1 LDDDKLAETLTAP
14 QQSPAVLEGCLV
26 RHAAPNDS
34 SGKRTKASNWAEGW
48 ATSVGRGLGDEDGMT
63 VQEEAVQRGSG
74 KTAQHTAS
82 ILEVPVTIIKPSKGW
97 ISLRLGDLWEYRELL
112 YFLTWRDIKVRYKQ
126 TVLGAAWAIIQ
137 PFFTMVVFSLF
148 FGRLAKVPSDD
159 IPYPVFSYA
168 ALVPWTFFANGL
180 SQSSTSLVASANLIQ
195 KVYFPRLVIPISSV
209 VSGAVD
215 FVLAFVVLLGMM
227 FYFGIVPTGNVVWL
241 PLLLLLA
248 LVTSLGV
255 GLWLT
260 AMNVQFR
267 DVRYAVPFLVQ
278 AWMFATP
285 IAYPSSLLD
294 EPWRTVY
301 GINPMAGVVEG
312 FRWALLG
319 TETAPG
325 PIVLVSA
332 LVAVG
337 LLISGAYYFRRMEK
351 TFADVV

>member
-1 LDDDKLAETLTAP
+1 MQHNDQHIAGRDGSTMAVQDEVTTR
-14 QQSPAVLEGCLV
+14 QMRPAM
-26 RHAAPNDS
+26 DS
-34 SGKRTKASNWAEGW
+34 SPLPR
-48 ATSVGRGLGDEDGMT
+48 
-63 VQEEAVQRGSG
+63 EA
-74 KTAQHTAS
+74 
-82 ILEVPVTIIKPSKGW
+82 PTIVICPSRSW
-97 ISLRLGDLWEYRELL
+97 VSLNLRDLWEYRELL

-148 FGRLAKVPSDD
+148 FGKLAKVPSDD
-159 IPYPVFSYA
+159 IPYPIFSYA

-180 SQSSTSLVASANLIQ
+180 SQSSTSLVASANLIK
-195 KVYFPRLVIPISSV
+195 KVYFPRLVVPLSAVIS
-209 VSGAVD
+209 GGVD
-215 FVLAFVVLLGMM
+215 FILAFVVLLGMM
-227 FYFGIVPTGNVVWL
+227 FFYGVVPTAAVVWL

-294 EPWRTVY
+294 EPWRTLY

-325 PIVLVSA
+325 PIILVSA

-337 LLISGAYYFRRMEK
+337 LLISGAFYFRRMEK

>member
-1 LDDDKLAETLTAP
+1 VRGKSAIPNP
-14 QQSPAVLEGCLV
+14 QSA
-26 RHAAPNDS
+26 
-34 SGKRTKASNWAEGW
+34 
-48 ATSVGRGLGDEDGMT
+48 
-63 VQEEAVQRGSG
+63 
-74 KTAQHTAS
+74 
-82 ILEVPVTIIKPSKGW
+82 ITIIRPSRGW
-97 ISLRLGDLWEYRELL
+97 ISLNLRDLWEYRELL
-112 YFLTWRDIKVRYKQ
+112 YFLTWRDVKVRYKQ

-148 FGRLAKVPSDD
+148 FGKLAKMPSDN
-159 IPYPVFSYA
+159 IPYPIFSYA

-180 SQSSTSLVASANLIQ
+180 SQSSSSLVASANLIK
-195 KVYFPRLVIPISSV
+195 KVYFPRLVVPISSV
-209 VSGAVD
+209 ISGAVD
-215 FVLAFVVLLGMM
+215 FVLAFAVLLGMM
-227 FYFGIVPTGNVVWL
+227 LYFGTVPTWNVLWL

-294 EPWRTVY
+294 EPWRTLY

-325 PIVLVSA
+325 PIIIVSA
-332 LVAVG
+332 LVAVV
-337 LLISGAYYFRRMEK
+337 LLVSGAFYFRRMEK

>member
-1 LDDDKLAETLTAP
+1 MTDNLSLADA
-14 QQSPAVLEGCLV
+14 
-26 RHAAPNDS
+26 
-34 SGKRTKASNWAEGW
+34 
-48 ATSVGRGLGDEDGMT
+48 
-63 VQEEAVQRGSG
+63 
-74 KTAQHTAS
+74 
-82 ILEVPVTIIKPSKGW
+82 VPVTLIRPSRGW
-97 ISLRLGDLWEYRELL
+97 ISLNLRHLWEYRELL
-112 YFLTWRDIKVRYKQ
+112 YFLTWRDVKVRYKQ

-148 FGRLAKVPSDD
+148 FGQLAKMPSDD
-159 IPYPVFSYA
+159 IPYPIFSYA

-180 SQSSTSLVASANLIQ
+180 SQSSASLVGSANLIK
-195 KVYFPRLVIPISSV
+195 KVYFPRLVIPISAV
-209 VSGAVD
+209 ISGGVD
-215 FVLAFVVLLGMM
+215 FTLAFVVLLGMM
-227 FYFGIVPTGNVVWL
+227 LLYGIVPTGAIVWL

-248 LVTSLGV
+248 LVTALGV

-294 EPWRTVY
+294 EPWRTLY

-319 TETAPG
+319 TEAAPG
-325 PIVLVSA
+325 SIVLVSA

-337 LLISGAYYFRRMEK
+337 LLISGAFYFRRMEK